1 MNPCG
6 RICGRICFFFSNII
20 ISLLLLFSLSSF
32 SPAHA
37 AGFGTV
43 TSLVSI
49 GVCGNNIV
57 ERGEDC
63 DGSALDGQTCQ
74 SLGYDAGT
82 LTCGIGCDFNVFEC
96 VNLGPDEG
104 SVVLSGKAYPNSVV
118 KILKDGQIA
127 ATTAAD
133 SNGDFKTTLSHLIV
147 GSYSFAV
154 YTYDSNDNKS
164 KTTTYTKEI
173 SKDEIKEIAG
183 IIVPPTLRTDTDKAQ
198 KGDKIALSGQS
209 APLAKITIYLFS
221 GSSSWSLS
229 AIAGSNGY
237 YFFELDTNDYAAGSY
252 TVSAKTTIDSL
263 TSEASDAGSF
273 EINDV
278 INDNAGDDT
287 TVADDGTDDSA
298 NSSNDDSS
306 VETSESSETASSSAK
321 GWRKVDFNED
331 SRVNL
336 IDFSILIHWFDK
348 SDFPPKVDANTDKKV
363 NLSDFS
369 VMMYYWSG

>member
-1 MNPCG
+1 MNPCE
-6 RICGRICFFFSNII
+6 RIPFFFSSII
-20 ISLLLLFSLSSF
+20 ISLLLLFSLSFFS

-82 LTCGIGCDFNVFEC
+82 LTCEIGCDFNVSEC

-104 SVVLSGKAYPNSVV
+104 SVVLTGRAYPNSVV

-127 ATTAAD
+127 ATIAAD
-133 SNGDFKTTLSHLIV
+133 SNGNFETTLSNLIV

-154 YTYDSNDNKS
+154 YAYDSNDNKS
-164 KTTTYTKEI
+164 KTVTYTREI
-173 SKDEIKEIAG
+173 SKDEIEEITG

-198 KGDKIALSGQS
+198 KGDKIVISGQS
-209 APLAKITIYLFS
+209 APLARVTIYLVS

-237 YFFELDTNDYAAGSY
+237 YFFELDTNDYAVGSY
-252 TVSAKTTIDSL
+252 TASAKTTVDSL
-263 TSEASDAGSF
+263 TSEASDVVSF

-278 INDNAGDDT
+278 VDDNAGDNT
-287 TVADDGTDDSA
+287 TVADDGTDDS
-298 NSSNDDSS
+298 SD
-306 VETSESSETASSSAK
+306 ETSESSETASSFVV